1 MCCSLPRGST
11 SMLLGFTNFK
21 AHVYLATSSVTQIKP
36 PDDSSNTN
44 NPPPLPAVRTHLVH
58 ICTHAY
64 IHIHRHIH
72 APHLRVSHQVY
83 TSMLQKWDST
93 FFFIMKLLLFLWEL
107 SKKSRFPANGG
118 WCMVQIQSQTF
129 QSLRQFSR
137 ESHRNELSDESVLR
151 TIMEHNLKNM
161 PGKQPY
167 RNRKPK

>member
-72 APHLRVSHQVY
+72 APHLRVSHQVH

-107 SKKSRFPANGG
+107 SKKIKVSCKWRMMYGTNTEPVQRLSKACDRFLENLTE
-118 WCMVQIQSQTF
+118 MN
-129 QSLRQFSR
+129 SLMSMF
-137 ESHRNELSDESVLR
+137 
-151 TIMEHNLKNM
+151 
-161 PGKQPY
+161 
-167 RNRKPK
+167 